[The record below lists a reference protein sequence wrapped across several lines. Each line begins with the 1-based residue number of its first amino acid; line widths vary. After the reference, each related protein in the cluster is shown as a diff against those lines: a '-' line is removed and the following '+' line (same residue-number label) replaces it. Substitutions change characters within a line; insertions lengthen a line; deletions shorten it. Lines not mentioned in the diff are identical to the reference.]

1 MIKLKFFFL
10 LFILSQTANAQD
22 EYKYCKTIESVQSAI
37 ANLHYEPID
46 LKENERKEIVSL
58 YFNLID
64 DENFYLTQEDL
75 SELQN
80 TAAQKGLCES
90 FQQSLV
96 KFKKGITRYDS
107 IATEFYKKPIVLVK
121 GESLLTNSS
130 KNDHLRANQKNYS
143 KHIEL
148 SLKHDYLIAI
158 YDKIQSDSTLEKK
171 ITAILD
177 NDIRKKL
184 AQNEH
189 KFASRKLENNTQLE
203 KQLLSDFLNAL
214 ALRFDPHSG
223 YFSVDAKADY
233 EEELS
238 SERLVYGIQ
247 FIENE
252 NFDIEVTGITPG
264 SSAWNSNLIEKG
276 DILLEIIDHKG
287 TKHELNN
294 KGMAYLSQ
302 VLGQV
307 DTKEASFNFKHKNGG
322 ISLVKLVKTKIENT
336 DNSFT
341 GYILED
347 KQQKLAYIA
356 LPSFYTDFE
365 GDVQLGCANDVAK
378 EILLLKKD
386 SIQGLILDLRNNG
399 GGSLKEAIELSGL
412 FIDEGPMSIYQ
423 RKNEKPSLLK
433 DMNRGTV
440 YNGPLIILVNSMS
453 ASASE
458 FFAGCMQDYKR
469 AIIVGD
475 NTYGKGTAQAI
486 YPVSYLPENQDF
498 VKVTGAKF
506 YHVSSRSNQ
515 EIGIKPDI
523 LLEDIYSNLDYY
535 LEANELYHLK
545 NDSTSKKIV
554 YNAKSL
560 KHLEEL
566 NTNSKTRT
574 SKSLAYLELKDKAKL
589 LAQHVQEDRKIPLDF
604 DTYLTYSEKNKAFW
618 DEVYSTKNNG
628 EAVFTIKNHSFA
640 NRLLG
645 LNAEEQKFNEKIKE
659 NIKKDIL
666 LNESF
671 LIFKDLLAFPQ

>member
-1 MIKLKFFFL
+1 MIRLKFLFSLFL
-10 LFILSQTANAQD
+10 ISYSLNAQD
-22 EYKYCKTIESVQSAI
+22 EYKCCKTIDAVQSAI
-37 ANLHYEPID
+37 MRLHFQPVD
-46 LKENERKEIVSL
+46 LNENERKEIISL

-64 DENFYLTQEDL
+64 DDNYFLTQEDL
-75 SELQN
+75 KELQDI
-80 TAAQKGLCES
+80 AAQKGLCES
-90 FQQSLV
+90 FQQSLIR
-96 KFKKGITRYDS
+96 FKKGITRYDS
-107 IATEFYKKPIVLVK
+107 IAAEFYKKPIVLTK

-130 KNDHLRANQKNYS
+130 KNDHLRASQKNYLN
-143 KHIEL
+143 HIEL
-148 SLKHDYLIAI
+148 CLKYEYLVAI
-158 YDKIQSDSTLEKK
+158 YDKIQGDSTLEKK
-171 ITAILD
+171 ITPTLD
-177 NDIRKKL
+177 SDIRKKL
-184 AQNEH
+184 AQNEN
-189 KFASRKLENNTQLE
+189 KFANRKLKDSDLLE
-203 KQLLSDFLNAL
+203 KQLLNDFLNAI

-223 YFSVDAKADY
+223 YFSVEAKADF

-247 FIENE
+247 FIEND

-264 SSAWNSNLIEKG
+264 SSAWSSNLIEEG
-276 DILLEIIDHKG
+276 DILIEVKDHKG
-287 TKHELNN
+287 NKHELNN

-302 VLGQV
+302 VLGQAEG
-307 DTKEASFNFKHKNGG
+307 KEATFTLKHKNGG
-322 ISLVKLVKTKIENT
+322 ISIVKLVKTKIENS

-365 GDVQLGCANDVAK
+365 GDSQLGCANDVAK

-423 RKNEKPSLLK
+423 SKNEKPSLLK

-486 YPVSYLPENQDF
+486 YPVSYLADNKDF

-560 KHLEEL
+560 NHLNEL
-566 NTNSKTRT
+566 RTNSNLRT
-574 SKSLAYLELKDKAKL
+574 NKSAAYKELIDKAKL
-589 LAQHVQEDRKIPLDF
+589 LGQKVQEDQKIPLDF
-604 DTYLTYSEKNKAFW
+604 DAYFAYSEKNKVFW
-618 DEVYSTKNNG
+618 DEIYSTKTKA
-628 EAVFTIKNHSFA
+628 EEIFTIKNHSFA
-640 NRLLG
+640 TRLLD
-645 LNAEEQKFNEKIKE
+645 LDAEEQKFNEKIKE
-659 NIKKDIL
+659 NLKKDII

-671 LIFKDLLAFPQ
+671 LIFKDWFAFPQ